1 MTTGQAQIYQKL
13 KKLYADGMAEL
24 KEQTKDDT
32 VDRKVYAI
40 TDIGRAVNLLQLQ
53 MNTIDDFISR
63 DAFLMQ
69 LFFSGALSG
78 EELAAFIETQLRN
91 VSELE
96 QRLIDNYNDNYEK
109 FLAAT
114 GMDEGDSR
122 LRSAVWAHK
131 WGLIKCREY
140 VKLLREIK
148 TQI

>member
-1 MTTGQAQIYQKL
+1 
-13 KKLYADGMAEL
+13 MAKL
-24 KEQTKDDT
+24 KEQTKGGT

-40 TDIGRAVNLLQLQ
+40 TEKGRAENLKQLQ

-140 VKLLREIK
+140 AKLLREIK

>member
-69 LFFSGALSG
+69 LCARRCGRTGGGLSSAG
-78 EELAAFIETQLRN
+78 NT
-91 VSELE
+91 
-96 QRLIDNYNDNYEK
+96 
-109 FLAAT
+109 
-114 GMDEGDSR
+114 
-122 LRSAVWAHK
+122 RS
-131 WGLIKCREY
+131 C
-140 VKLLREIK
+140 
-148 TQI
+148 